1 MHFDRITTIFIL
13 VVVLLV
19 SAAGYFRYGGF
30 GSGIIEGL
38 DNSTSSSNSTTPS
51 TLPAANTAAATSS
64 TPATSSSSP
73 ASSSSPSSSSPSP
86 ANSSSSS
93 SSSSTPATGA
103 YGSIISPQITLSNY
117 TTGATTNV
125 HVRFT
130 VASPLVEGNVIKV
143 PVPGIT
149 SVLSTPTVTFTPPLA
164 NTASISG
171 TGTTSLLTIILGAG
185 ATVAS
190 NTTLVFSSSS
200 MKNPSTTQNAMTI
213 IVTTKTSNDTSSA
226 TVIDQGTSAF
236 PQIIDAPNPPAAA
249 DSERSTLI
257 NVGDVQTSRNRAVT
271 ALRNYN
277 DALNRYNTVSK
288 HTPVSSIDV
297 DKARDELTYA
307 RRVWE
312 TLKPA
317 HPESW
322 FDGQTWNYGNDGY
335 VSKCIEP
342 KSSNSYGCQRIYK
355 MDASGNNIKDANGND
370 IVLMYKCPWTCNN
383 TTSSANAC
391 RYDSDCTKVVGW
403 KEFLPDGTEVA
414 SAVKRNYVTEQTNFY
429 TPYWQPGTG
438 AQQSY
443 SQPVDP
449 YGGGAYAAS
458 YQSSTTSPSAT
469 NAQNNT
475 PGSGAGAGAGSSAG
489 STTQPAYMNGP
500 PSPAVPT
507 TGVAGN
513 SSSLPLNYYYTTNY
527 YYSSSPTQ
535 IPAVTSTIQ
544 PYEAPFSP

>member
-1 MHFDRITTIFIL
+1 
-13 VVVLLV
+13 
-19 SAAGYFRYGGF
+19 
-30 GSGIIEGL
+30 
-38 DNSTSSSNSTTPS
+38 
-51 TLPAANTAAATSS
+51 
-64 TPATSSSSP
+64 
-73 ASSSSPSSSSPSP
+73 
-86 ANSSSSS
+86 
-93 SSSSTPATGA
+93 
-103 YGSIISPQITLSNY
+103 
-117 TTGATTNV
+117 
-125 HVRFT
+125 
-130 VASPLVEGNVIKV
+130 
-143 PVPGIT
+143 
-149 SVLSTPTVTFTPPLA
+149 
-164 NTASISG
+164 
-171 TGTTSLLTIILGAG
+171 
-185 ATVAS
+185 
-190 NTTLVFSSSS
+190 

-249 DSERSTLI
+249 DSERSTLV
-257 NVGDVQTSRNRAVT
+257 NVGDVQTSRNRAIT

-342 KSSNSYGCQRIYK
+342 KTSNSYGCQRIYK
-355 MDASGNNIKDANGND
+355 MDASGNNIKDSNGND

-383 TTSSANAC
+383 TTSSSNAC
-391 RYDSDCTKVVGW
+391 RYDSDCAKVVGW

-414 SAVKRNYVTEQTNFY
+414 SAVKRNYVSEQTNFY

-443 SQPVDP
+443 SQPIDP
-449 YGGGAYAAS
+449 YGGGVYATS

-469 NAQNNT
+469 NAQNNM
-475 PGSGAGAGAGSSAG
+475 PGSGAGAGSGAGSG
-489 STTQPAYMNGP
+489 SDTKTQPAYMNGP
-500 PSPAVPT
+500 PSPAVST

-544 PYEAPFSP
+544 PYEAPFNP